1 MSLKE
6 PEPTQLCPGCNQQFG
21 IESFKPDNDC
31 CKRSSL
37 ILRKQKSTE
46 INTLKQNQKCEK
58 CGYHE
63 HWQTLEFVIK
73 DEKKHGKMILE
84 DMKQIDLFSLLCQ
97 MCKTDV
103 QRQKTR
109 ANYVKHKSSA
119 NDFKLRKREQI
130 INAVKVDKKKC
141 CSCEAAITPQNAH
154 QFKFGVALG
163 ISGTKRKIA
172 EIKAELLEAEVRCAN
187 CFFVEKMK
195 PRKKQKL
202 N

>member
-6 PEPTQLCPGCNQQFG
+6 PEPTQLCPGCNQQVG
-21 IESFKPDNDC
+21 IESFKPENDC
-31 CKRSSL
+31 CKQCLLVR
-37 ILRKQKSTE
+37 RKQKSTE
-46 INTLKQNQKCEK
+46 INTIKQNQKCEK

-73 DEKKHGKMILE
+73 DEKTQKTRQNGIQRNGTLTEKDLIS

-103 QRQKTR
+103 QRKKTR

-141 CSCEAAITPQNAH
+141 CSCDNGTERDYPSGSQSLHPKTR
-154 QFKFGVALG
+154 
-163 ISGTKRKIA
+163 ISSNSA
-172 EIKAELLEAEVRCAN
+172 WL
-187 CFFVEKMK
+187 
-195 PRKKQKL
+195 
-202 N
+202 